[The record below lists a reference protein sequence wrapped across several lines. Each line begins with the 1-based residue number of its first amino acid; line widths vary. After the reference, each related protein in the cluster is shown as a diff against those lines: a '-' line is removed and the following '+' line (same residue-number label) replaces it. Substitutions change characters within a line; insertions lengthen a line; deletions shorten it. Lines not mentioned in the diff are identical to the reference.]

1 MDYRSSAGNL
11 RDFIAGPVWHD
22 MQTEINGSIEQ
33 MRNGLELAKDFESV
47 IRLQECIET
56 LRRILVMPEVIL
68 GDMAEDKTLTEEEN
82 GR

>member
-1 MDYRSSAGNL
+1 
-11 RDFIAGPVWHD
+11 